1 MKNKRAYKKALSV
14 LFSVVLL
21 ISGTMPISAHAEN
34 AAGSLCLHH
43 QKHTAECSYTE
54 GSEGTPCNHTHDDA
68 CGYVAAAEEIPCSMN
83 CTDINADG
91 IIDHQ
96 ESCAYASAVE
106 GAPCQHQHDENCGYS
121 PAVAGT
127 PCTYVCE
134 ICNSQSSDDPAGPE
148 CACETLC
155 TEDAVNTD
163 CPVCGADGADLTLC
177 KGTIKEVQAL
187 IDALPTEEELEAM
200 DETAKAEVFAQ
211 IEAIYTAIAALDETD
226 AAQLNMDKL
235 NALANFVKEANDI
248 DRIIVADSAKLEGN
262 GRINI
267 TRQSDA
273 EYTISYPGV
282 TEEVCVPILEA
293 ESGLRCGADFTV
305 GYSPERINPGD
316 KVHTLETIKKI
327 VSGSDA
333 PTLDLLAE
341 LYGTV
346 VRAGIHRAPSIK
358 VAEAAKVIENTQRDL
373 NIALMNELSIIF
385 DRLGIDTLDVLE
397 AAGTKWNFL
406 PFRPGLVGG
415 HCIGVDPYYLTFKA
429 EELGCH
435 PQVILAGRRI
445 NDGMGKHVAETCVKL
460 LIRQG
465 RLVNAARVGILGF
478 TFKENVPDLRN
489 TRVIDVIRELQEY
502 GVDVLVHDPL
512 ADAGEVRHEYGLS
525 FAALDE
531 LASLAALILAV
542 PHKAYAE
549 NGVLEPAALHARF
562 AVPDKALLL
571 DVKGCLSPSA
581 VQAEGMAYW
590 RL

>member
-1 MKNKRAYKKALSV
+1 MSV
-14 LFSVVLL
+14 SLPSIASFHQGAHSVAVVGLGYVGL
-21 ISGTMPISAHAEN
+21 AVAFARHFNVIGFDLN
-34 AAGSLCLHH
+34 AARVEELSAGTDRTGEVDSEAL
-43 QKHTAECSYTE
+43 QASTARFTSDPAALREA
-54 GSEGTPCNHTHDDA
+54 GVIIVAVPTP
-68 CGYVAAAEEIPCSMN
+68 
-83 CTDINADG
+83 
-91 IIDHQ
+91 IDEHRNPDL
-96 ESCAYASAVE
+96 SPVE
-106 GAPCQHQHDENCGYS
+106 GASRTVGRHLSRG
-121 PAVAGT
+121 AVVVYEST
-127 PCTYVCE
+127 V
-134 ICNSQSSDDPAGPE
+134 
-148 CACETLC
+148 
-155 TEDAVNTD
+155 
-163 CPVCGADGADLTLC
+163 
-177 KGTIKEVQAL
+177 
-187 IDALPTEEELEAM
+187 
-200 DETAKAEVFAQ
+200 
-211 IEAIYTAIAALDETD
+211 
-226 AAQLNMDKL
+226 
-235 NALANFVKEANDI
+235 
-248 DRIIVADSAKLEGN
+248 
-262 GRINI
+262 
-267 TRQSDA
+267 
-273 EYTISYPGV
+273 YPGV

-305 GYSPERINPGD
+305 GYSP
-316 KVHTLETIKKI
+316 
-327 VSGSDA
+327 
-333 PTLDLLAE
+333 E

-531 LASLAALILAV
+531 LANLDALILAV